1 MTPKSCFSRVK
12 MKTEI
17 GKTRLK
23 INVSFAA
30 AVTLMLILDES
41 GVSSAALLCCAVH
54 ETGHL
59 LCLAAMGERP
69 ELIELSFYG
78 IKLEKGAALSGY
90 AREALLYACGPA
102 ANLIFSALLFV
113 LSDGR
118 EFLRSCALISLAT
131 GMLNMLPC
139 VPMDGGNL
147 LFTLLC
153 ASSEYEKAERIS
165 FLVSVAALVPFCVL
179 GTVLLIRE
187 KNLTAAG
194 LSLYLAACVFLNK
207 KEKDSIKL

>member
-1 MTPKSCFSRVK
+1 
-12 MKTEI
+12 MKTDI

-41 GVSSAALLCCAVH
+41 GVSSAALLCCIVH

-69 ELIELSFYG
+69 RLIELSFYG
-78 IKLEKGAALSGY
+78 IKLERASVSSSRAG
-90 AREALLYACGPA
+90 EALLYACGPA

-113 LSDGR
+113 LSDTR
-118 EFLRSCALISLAT
+118 EFFRLCALISLGT

-139 VPMDGGNL
+139 VPLDGGNL
-147 LFTLLC
+147 LFTLL
-153 ASSEYEKAERIS
+153 SGSVEYERAERIS
-165 FLVSVAALVPFCVL
+165 FIVSAATLVPFCVFGITL
-179 GTVLLIRE
+179 MIKEGNI
-187 KNLTAAG
+187 TAAG
-194 LSLYLAACVFLNK
+194 LCVYLAVCVFLNK
-207 KEKDSIKL
+207 KEKESIKL